1 MRLYH
6 GSSINI
12 KDEYLSPHKPFK
24 TYDYK
29 SSIYFSD
36 KIEIALLYSIN
47 PIMNYIK
54 LNNKEEKANAF
65 SSYFKYDR
73 ENNITI
79 LYECYKGMLNEV
91 YNNPSYIYIVDVE
104 ESVANEH
111 IEFNSY
117 RFFTPIKYLKKI
129 YIPNVLDELLKLEKK
144 DKIKIIR
151 FEDMS
156 FNVKNELYDSISDRA
171 NSCEHQCEI
180 DFFKE
185 KFKNV
190 QTIQNYLRLKNDE
203 D

>member
-1 MRLYH
+1 MVVGILLLDRMESL
-6 GSSINI
+6 IN
-12 KDEYLSPHKPFK
+12 
-24 TYDYK
+24 
-29 SSIYFSD
+29 YFC
-36 KIEIALLYSIN
+36 
-47 PIMNYIK
+47 K
-54 LNNKEEKANAF
+54 LA
-65 SSYFKYDR
+65 
-73 ENNITI
+73 EN
-79 LYECYKGMLNEV
+79 
-91 YNNPSYIYIVDVE
+91 
-104 ESVANEH
+104 
-111 IEFNSY
+111 
-117 RFFTPIKYLKKI
+117 
-129 YIPNVLDELLKLEKK
+129 LEKK

>member
-1 MRLYH
+1 
-6 GSSINI
+6 
-12 KDEYLSPHKPFK
+12 
-24 TYDYK
+24 
-29 SSIYFSD
+29 
-36 KIEIALLYSIN
+36 
-47 PIMNYIK
+47 
-54 LNNKEEKANAF
+54 
-65 SSYFKYDR
+65 
-73 ENNITI
+73 
-79 LYECYKGMLNEV
+79 MLNEV

-117 RFFTPIKYLKKI
+117 RFFAPIKYLKKI